1 MSSGEARAR
10 GQSIPSATARN
21 GVADTPV
28 RYLGTARPNRDG
40 RTGAQVPAPVDMVV
54 PTTQLATQHSGL
66 IPQSMGVLPA
76 IVHSI
81 SNVEEYDD
89 HTQLVLSLL
98 ADCGVEKFDSG
109 ASRCMSGD
117 PNRTA
122 HSRRPLSRP
131 VRITGFNGIGSSPTS
146 MGVNADGKEEYY
158 VSDMPSHLTLLCAN
172 AYCQDGCA
180 VLFEDGGLV
189 LRMTKAE
196 LAALRDF
203 LSSYPVVKELVVNN
217 RTYEV
222 DHKVA
227 TPEALTVI
235 EVDGERARV
244 PTTEDALSGIA
255 TRFFNT
261 KVNVSNQEERILTL
275 LMTGLT
281 FRDLYLHVKNRSL
294 SGLPPDLTVH
304 GLNRFAHRFGRTP
317 DILNMANPISLRD
330 ATGLRDPPMEP
341 TCPGARIEVDA
352 MQSPYNLRE
361 SVPGSAL
368 VAASVKTK
376 KLPTHGGA
384 TAAIVCV
391 DCYSS
396 FVMGKLVKSVAD
408 PEVFVEGFLARFKL
422 DNWPV
427 SGLAADSGVVTN
439 AQFQVMTTK
448 VEQLC
453 ARWHVQKLERA
464 LPYNHAR
471 ITGHVE
477 IEIQLI
483 KKLIRMAITLILRN
497 PNFPVLGFTPMTI
510 FKLWGEFYLWAIV
523 VINLKPCP
531 RFPLKTRWE
540 VYYGVIPNMQDIRL
554 LPIGCILIVV
564 RSPIAENGQGVV
576 YDGVTSNEQYTS
588 VGLYVGP
595 AAPST
600 PGAARVAVMSNGKC
614 RILITNNFRAGTDGG
629 GLNVYPHIER
639 GLKQLLLDQ
648 IATGV
653 VDGIEVEPET
663 DSPLEPS
670 AQQLADVQKRSAHV
684 EEPSEG
690 AQGSAE
696 PIAISTESTGAEE
709 QSTALKGPVRVKK
722 SRSRGRGVRGR
733 PRTEGV
739 SNASVPEPAN
749 TQAPRAREFSEVRE
763 PSVEEDAEVPS
774 VLRDEQVSHVP
785 FKSVNMSHRGRR
797 SYKVAG
803 RLGVK
808 VARGRSKSP
817 EAVVAGSI
825 NALNGHR
832 VKKAT
837 TAPTTEPT
845 DNLAAARLVPE
856 PTSEPTGAP
865 THVPTS
871 EPPGTPTSANEP
883 PKRSARIRERRER
896 RVDIGG
902 VAMDTVELE
911 TCCLADWSTF
921 RSDVVYWSMTEFA
934 FMQIESDGSVEQ
946 VCVEDGYRAVTE
958 NVPKSFEAALADP
971 KWGGPAQKEINT
983 ILSAKTMVEV
993 NAEVARD
1000 CIANHQ
1006 ADLMYLFPVYEE
1018 KLKEGEWVYKVRL
1031 VADGRTHHHAGETYS
1046 ATPSREELFI
1056 LMHIIAAL
1064 GWDYAHIDEIR
1075 AFLKAPYKGE
1085 NKAYVKFRGG
1095 RQYYEVLG
1103 ALYGLKTAPR
1113 DYQEE
1118 VARRLE
1124 SIGFTRLVMCSCIY
1138 IMRRGD
1144 DIVIIY
1150 DYVDDFIFT
1159 GNKRSLTEEM
1169 IVLFRLECDTT
1180 EPIWDAD
1187 WILGMELKR
1196 DRAKRI
1202 IKITMV
1208 RKITEVCARA
1218 EVDIDHNK
1226 KVPIPTSGYI
1236 VKDTEFETM
1245 ENQEMSEFLDAGGIT
1260 QYMVIVGGLIWIS
1273 GLRFDILFST
1283 MYLAWNTKQPR
1294 KHHLKMARHVL
1305 SYLSTTKDIP
1315 LVLGGSIDLDV
1326 ITYTDASLGTAPKG
1340 RSVTANITK
1349 LNEHAGAVS
1358 AHTKAT
1364 DVVFTSS
1371 FESELDG
1378 VTRGLKSNSRV
1389 CNVIAELRQ
1398 KLKNLPKLWSDN
1410 MAMVKFVQGE
1420 GVAKGVRHMELRMW
1434 YVRERYKQGGVLV
1447 DWMSGKE
1454 IPADKLTKLGTREE
1468 HEAFT
1473 RDIMGLCLLE

>member
-1 MSSGEARAR
+1 MDVGSYAGIAIV
-10 GQSIPSATARN
+10 QDNTLSA
-21 GVADTPV
+21 V
-28 RYLGTARPNRDG
+28 
-40 RTGAQVPAPVDMVV
+40 VDKVV
-54 PTTQLATQHSGL
+54 QTTQLARTRRPES
-66 IPQSMGVLPA
+66 IPQDVDVLRTRCSGSVLNVHGEQ
-76 IVHSI
+76 IVNADMTVKHGS
-81 SNVEEYDD
+81 SEYEDRDD
-89 HTQLVLSLL
+89 PTQVFSLL
-98 ADCGVEKFDSG
+98 AEYGVEKFDSG

-117 PNRTA
+117 PNRIVA
-122 HSRRPLSRP
+122 SRPLSRP
-131 VRITGFNGIGSSPTS
+131 VRITGFNGIRSSPTS

-158 VSDMPSHLTLLCAN
+158 VEDMPSHLTLLCAN

-189 LRMTKAE
+189 LKMTKAE
-196 LAALRDF
+196 LAALKDF
-203 LSSYPVVKELVVNN
+203 LSTYPVVKQLIVNN

-222 DHKVA
+222 DHQVDA
-227 TPEALTVI
+227 PEALTVI
-235 EVDGERARV
+235 EVVEGRHGDLV
-244 PTTEDALSGIA
+244 PEDALSGIA

-275 LMTGLT
+275 MMTGLT
-281 FRDLYLHVKNRSL
+281 FRDLYLHVKNGSL
-294 SGLPPDLTVH
+294 AGIPPDLTVA
-304 GLNRFAHRFGRTP
+304 GLNRFAHRFGRKP
-317 DILNMANPISLRD
+317 DILNMANPINIRD
-330 ATGLRDPPMEP
+330 ATGLRDTPKEL
-341 TCPGARIEVDA
+341 TRPGERIEIDC
-352 MQSPYNLRE
+352 MQADYNLRE
-361 SVPGSAL
+361 PVPGHSSFVASA
-368 VAASVKTK
+368 KTK

-384 TAAIVCV
+384 TAAVVCV

-396 FVMGKLVKSVAD
+396 YVMGKLVKSVAD
-408 PEVFVEGFLARFKL
+408 PEVFVEGFLARFNL

-427 SGLAADSGVVTN
+427 LGLAADSGIVTN

-453 ARWHVQKLERA
+453 TKWHVQTLERS

-471 ITGHVE
+471 ITGSVE

-497 PNFPVLGFTPMTI
+497 PNFPVLGFSPMTV
-510 FKLWGEFYLWAIV
+510 FKLWGEFYLWAIS

-531 RFPLKTRWE
+531 RLPLKTRWE
-540 VYYGVIPNMQDIRL
+540 VYHGAKPNMQDIRL
-554 LPIGCILIVV
+554 LPIGCVLIVV
-564 RSPIAENGQGVV
+564 RSPATENGQNVV
-576 YDGVTSNEQYTS
+576 YDGVTSNETYTS
-588 VGLYVGP
+588 IGLYVGP
-595 AAPST
+595 AAPAT
-600 PGAARVAVMSNGKC
+600 PGAARVAVMSNSKC

-639 GLKQLLLDQ
+639 GLKQLLIDQ
-648 IATGV
+648 IAAGIV
-653 VDGIEVEPET
+653 SESSIEVEPEEHVPMEKIDLQQRQT
-663 DSPLEPS
+663 EDVQRS
-670 AQQLADVQKRSAHV
+670 AQQVI
-684 EEPSEG
+684 EPSNAE
-690 AQGSAE
+690 AQGSTMLSAAKE
-696 PIAISTESTGAEE
+696 PVPSSVNIEHTAKVKKTRGKRAGQKGRQSKEVV
-709 QSTALKGPVRVKK
+709 STAPVQEPSGAQSSSTQVSDVRVESSVVQFIEPPVGVAAEVSSELVDK
-722 SRSRGRGVRGR
+722 S
-733 PRTEGV
+733 
-739 SNASVPEPAN
+739 
-749 TQAPRAREFSEVRE
+749 VRE
-763 PSVEEDAEVPS
+763 LPKLLNTSDG
-774 VLRDEQVSHVP
+774 R
-785 FKSVNMSHRGRR
+785 RGRR
-797 SYKVAG
+797 SYKAAG
-803 RLGVK
+803 RLGNK

-817 EAVVAGSI
+817 NVVEDG
-825 NALNGHR
+825 NR
-832 VKKAT
+832 VPASNRDDVDITT

-845 DNLAAARLVPE
+845 GNPTAAHPTEE
-856 PTSEPTGAP
+856 PTSVLHGIP
-865 THVPTS
+865 THEQPV
-871 EPPGTPTSANEP
+871 
-883 PKRSARIRERRER
+883 KRSARIKERRDR
-896 RVDIGG
+896 RAEVGG
-902 VAMDTVELE
+902 VANDTVELE

-921 RSDVVYWSMTEFA
+921 NSEVVYWSMTEFA
-934 FMQIESDGSVEQ
+934 FMMIESSDGREMNEYVE
-946 VCVEDGYRAVTE
+946 EGYRAITE

-993 NAEVARD
+993 KAEVAQD
-1000 CIANHQ
+1000 CIKNHQ

-1018 KLKEGEWVYKVRL
+1018 KLKEGEWVNKVRL

-1138 IMRRGD
+1138 IMQRGED
-1144 DIVIIY
+1144 VVIIY

-1169 IVLFRLECDTT
+1169 ITLFRTECDTT

-1187 WILGMELKR
+1187 WILGMEFKR
-1196 DRAKRI
+1196 DRTKKI
-1202 IKITMV
+1202 VKITMV

-1218 EVDIDHNK
+1218 EIDMDYSK

-1236 VKDTEFETM
+1236 VKDTEFEEM
-1245 ENQEMSEFLDAGGIT
+1245 ENQELAEFLDAKGIT

-1283 MYLAWNTKQPR
+1283 MYLAWSTKQPR
-1294 KHHLKMARHVL
+1294 QHHLKMARHVL
-1305 SYLSTTKDIP
+1305 TYLYTTKETP
-1315 LVLGGSIDLDV
+1315 LVLGGLADMEV
-1326 ITYTDASLGTAPKG
+1326 VTYTDASLGTAPRG
-1340 RSVTANITK
+1340 RSVVANLTK

-1364 DVVFTSS
+1364 DVVFMSS

-1378 VTRGLKSNSRV
+1378 VSKGLKSNSRV
-1389 CNVIAELRQ
+1389 RNVMTELRQ
-1398 KLKNLPKLWSDN
+1398 KLKTLPKLWSDN
-1410 MAMVKFVQGE
+1410 LAMVKFVQGE
-1420 GVAKGVRHMELRMW
+1420 GVARGVRHMELRMW
-1434 YVRERYKQGGVLV
+1434 YVRERYKQGNVLV
-1447 DWMSGKE
+1447 DWMSGKK

-1473 RDIMGLCLLE
+1473 YDIMGLSLLE